1 MVIISGFEKLRITP
15 AKINDDR
22 LVLLI
27 VSNNR
32 KA

>member
-1 MVIISGFEKLRITP
+1 MVIISGFEKLKVTP
-15 AKINDDR
+15 AKINDDC

-27 VSNNR
+27 VCNNR